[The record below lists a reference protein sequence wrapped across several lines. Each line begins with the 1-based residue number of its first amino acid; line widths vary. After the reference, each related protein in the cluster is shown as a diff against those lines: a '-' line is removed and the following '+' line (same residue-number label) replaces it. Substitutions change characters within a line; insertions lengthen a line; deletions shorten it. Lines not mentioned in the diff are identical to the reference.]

1 MKIESSFQVLFLK
14 SLQIKLLTSG
24 EYKREDFSMCTH
36 SAFYSLNTTL
46 RTSAASPPG
55 WWLPSLTRAHLPQD
69 LTQAVRPVGGEP
81 VA

>member
-24 EYKREDFSMCTH
+24 EYIWEDFTMCTH
-36 SAFYSLNTTL
+36 SVFYSLNTNL

-55 WWLPSLTRAHLPQD
+55 CWLPSWTRAHLPQD